1 MTCGHAARRPS
12 TCTLNSALYTPCRA
26 ADATAGTQTALKG
39 ADNLMNGSC
48 SGLHQ
53 PTTHP
58 GSHPETSKS
67 AALDRHP
74 VNFFH
79 TLPFTPETTPL
90 MFTSQLTDA
99 KDPVASAPAV
109 TSKPS
114 KALTYAQLLAHGR
127 TYLEDSGM
135 PPPQVR
141 NLLAALRAW
150 IRAHGYSFERIV
162 GAEFGDDFERSFRY
176 FCDVLADE
184 VGERTRRDRQ
194 EQVYRWRRIVQALRD
209 VDTLPS
215 DFASALKHGVERSPL
230 PLAQIARESGIHIH
244 TFRSWLNKTCTPR
257 GVLIEHLARL
267 EELLELPQG
276 SLSKRL
282 PLARRVRYERN
293 APRQPRETSYTKLRR
308 QQLAAVGQF
317 AMGYTPQLQE
327 QWNDLL
333 QLKTDPMRDGARA
346 RNTWRVKPIEATAIS
361 IHPWMLIGGQVCATA
376 GVHFGQFASY
386 LGWLALPAPNGPG
399 MPREQADTLAWLAS
413 PAHVIAYARWR
424 IHHSGR
430 RFHNGINVLC
440 QLIESYLRPETGYL
454 WLRPAIRET
463 VPQLQLLEAP
473 AEPQPATSEEAWH
486 AHCVL
491 ARKAIRVFREKAVD
505 TMGIRQSRDV
515 TERIEGLLRSEFPLK
530 DLVGFIK
537 RLEQDAPPP
546 AHERDYHT
554 WIRDVA
560 LCWMLVS
567 NPLRVSQFAVMTYRA
582 NGSGNLVRVGS
593 GRYRLRFQ
601 PEDFK
606 NEKGAASKP
615 YDVEVD
621 STAAAWIE
629 RYLTETRMHLQD
641 ASETD
646 RLFLPAVAGP
656 RKPRAHLA
664 ASGLHPAKGWTAV
677 GILTRMKY
685 LTATYIESCPGFG
698 PHAFR
703 HIIATDYLRRHP
715 GDYLTVATLL
725 HDKLETVL
733 KNYGHL
739 SVDDGLRAL
748 SQGIREAITQLGQAT
763 ARVSPATEE

>member
-1 MTCGHAARRPS
+1 MPCGHAARRPS
-12 TCTLNSALYTPCRA
+12 TWTLNSALYTPCRA
-26 ADATAGTQTALKG
+26 ADDAAGERTEPKG
-39 ADNLMNGSC
+39 ADKLMNGSC

-53 PTTHP
+53 STTHQ
-58 GSHPETSKS
+58 GAHPETSKS

-74 VNFFH
+74 VNSHH
-79 TLPFTPETTPL
+79 TLPFTLETTHL
-90 MFTSQLTDA
+90 MFTSQSTDA
-99 KDPVASAPAV
+99 KEPVVSAPPV

-114 KALTYAQLLAHGR
+114 KALTYAQLLSHGR
-127 TYLEDSGM
+127 AYLEVSGM

-150 IRAHGYSFERIV
+150 IRAHGYSLERVV
-162 GAEFGDDFERSFRY
+162 GPEFGDDFERSFRY
-176 FCDVLADE
+176 FCDVLTDE

-215 DFASALKHGVERSPL
+215 DFPSALKHCVEHSPL
-230 PLAQIARESGIHIH
+230 PLAQIARESGIRSH
-244 TFRSWLNKTCTPR
+244 TLRSWMTATCKPR

-317 AMGYTPQLQE
+317 AMGFTPRLQE
-327 QWNDLL
+327 QWYDLL

-346 RNTWRVKPIEATAIS
+346 RNTWRVKPIESTAIS
-361 IHPWMLIGGQVCATA
+361 VHPWMLIGGQVCATA
-376 GVHFGQFASY
+376 GVHFGNFASY
-386 LGWLALPAPNGPG
+386 LGWLTLPAPVGPG
-399 MPREQADTLAWLAS
+399 MSPEQADTLAWLAS
-413 PAHVIAYARWR
+413 PTLVIAYARWR
-424 IHHSGR
+424 INHSGR
-430 RFHNGINVLC
+430 KFHNGINVLC

-463 VPQLQLLEAP
+463 VPQLQLQEVP
-473 AEPQPATSEEAWH
+473 AEPQPTTGEEAWR

-491 ARKAIRVFREKAVD
+491 ARQAIRVFREKAVD

-515 TERIEGLLRSEFPLK
+515 TERIGGLLRSEFPLK

-546 AHERDYHT
+546 AHERDYNT

-582 NGSGNLVRVGS
+582 DGSGNLVRVGS
-593 GRYRLRFQ
+593 GRYRLRFR

-656 RKPRAHLA
+656 RKPWAHLK
-664 ASGLHPAKGWTAV
+664 ASGLQPAKGWTAA

-685 LTATYIESCPGFG
+685 LTATYLEGCPGFG

-748 SQGIREAITQLGQAT
+748 SRGIQEATMQLEQT
-763 ARVSPATEE
+763 APVVLPAS